1 MSDRGDALNPEQ
13 AEAVFYAAFENGD
26 LEAMAGIWAHS
37 DDVVCIHPHGPQ
49 LVGYGPVI
57 QSWQTILDNAAG
69 FRITVQLVN
78 DYSDGDITVRFV
90 NEILSNENSDGSPI
104 TVLATN
110 AYRRT
115 ESGWRIVLHHAS
127 PTPRTQQ
134 STADQDPETRDADV
148 TLH

>member
-1 MSDRGDALNPEQ
+1 MSGRTDARDPEQ

-26 LEAMAGIWAHS
+26 LEAMKKIWARS
-37 DDVVCIHPHGPQ
+37 DDVVCVHPHGPQ
-49 LVGYGPVI
+49 LVGYGPVM
-57 QSWQTILDNAAG
+57 QSWRTILDNTAG
-69 FRITVQLVN
+69 FRIAVQLVN
-78 DYSDGDITVRFV
+78 RFDDGDIAVRFV
-90 NEILSNENSDGSPI
+90 NETLVNENSDAEPV

-127 PTPRTQQ
+127 PTPQ
-134 STADQDPETRDADV
+134 AEETGVEEGAEEPGSGV

>member
-1 MSDRGDALNPEQ
+1 MTDWTDTQSPDQ

-26 LEAMAGIWAHS
+26 LEAMAEIWARS
-37 DDVVCIHPHGPQ
+37 DDIVCVHPHGPQ
-49 LVGYGPVI
+49 LLGYDEVMQG
-57 QSWQTILDNAAG
+57 WRNILDNTAG
-69 FRITVQLVN
+69 FRITVRVVN
-78 DYSDGDITVRFV
+78 HYSDEAMSVRFV
-90 NEILSNENSDGSPI
+90 METLVNENSDAGPV

-127 PTPRTQQ
+127 PTPQAERD
-134 STADQDPETRDADV
+134 TANEDAHSPGTNV